1 MVKYIQHPLI
11 KPDSV
16 EQRLYQLDL
25 AGKALSSSTLVV
37 LPTGLG
43 KTIVALLVMASRLET
58 TGKKVVMLSPTKP
71 LVEQHAAFFSQM
83 LNLEPEEVM
92 TFTGNLP
99 PAKREK
105 MWEKGK
111 VIVSTPQVIENDLLT
126 KRINLR
132 DVAHIT
138 FDEAHRAVGNYSYT
152 YIAEEYFNQA
162 KEPLCLAI
170 TASPGS
176 SDEKIAEVCESLHIE
191 KVAVKTED
199 DPDVAP
205 YIHHKQVEWVHLK
218 LPDEMQRLKGLLDKV
233 LEDRIQKLDELGYR
247 LPYGK
252 KTSKKELLGLQRK
265 MQGQLR
271 SGNPD
276 PSVYSSISLMAEI
289 LKAGHAIE
297 VIETQGVGALAKYVD
312 RLEREACT
320 KGASKASK
328 RLMEDLFMRQLSHR
342 LKECGAEHPK
352 LEAVCNIVKEQ
363 LTSNPDSRVIVF
375 TNFRDT
381 AEMVTDALSEIE
393 DINPVKF
400 VGQSSKYKDKGL
412 TQKQQVEIIDHFK
425 QGKFNVLVATSVAE
439 EGLDIPA
446 TDLVIF
452 YEPIPSEIRSIQRK
466 GRTGRKHAGR
476 VVVLVTKGTRDEGY
490 YWSSANREKKMQGNI
505 RQLQETL
512 ATGEQEDPFIKEK
525 QRSLEDFD
533 NIVEPADET
542 GPEVVADQREIRSTV
557 TRNLQKAGASLS
569 VKTLEVGDY
578 IVSENVAIERKE
590 TGDFVN
596 SLIEGKLFEQLSNLT
611 RTYEKTILIIEG
623 EGLFNARRINPSS
636 IYGAMLSISM
646 DFETTILHT
655 RDAEETAALIMQIA
669 KRQQGKDKK
678 PINPHGKKAAPILSK
693 QQEYIVSAIPQLGP
707 QAARNLLEHF
717 GSVEAVMKACEEELR
732 EVKLIGPKTAARI
745 REVVCSEYKG

>member
-43 KTIVALLVMASRLET
+43 KTIVALLVMASRLEA

-99 PAKREK
+99 PAKREN
-105 MWEKGK
+105 MWEKGR

-126 KRINLR
+126 KRISLR
-132 DVAHIT
+132 DVAHVT

-199 DPDVAP
+199 DSDVAP

-218 LPDEMQRLKGLLDKV
+218 LPDEMQRLKDLLDKV

-312 RLEREACT
+312 RLKREACT

-352 LEAVCNIVKEQ
+352 LETVCNIVKEE

-381 AEMVTDALSEIE
+381 AEMVTNALSEIE

-425 QGKFNVLVATSVAE
+425 QGEFNVLVATSVAE

-446 TDLVIF
+446 TDLVVF

-512 ATGEQEDPFIKEK
+512 STNEQENPFVKEK

-533 NIVEPADET
+533 NNVEPVDEN
-542 GPEVVADQREIRSTV
+542 GPQVVADQREIRSTV

-578 IVSENVAIERKE
+578 VVSENVAIERKE

-596 SLIEGKLFEQLSNLT
+596 SLIEGKLFEQISNLT

-655 RDAEETAALIMQIA
+655 RDAEETAALILQIA
-669 KRQQGKDKK
+669 KRHQRKDKK